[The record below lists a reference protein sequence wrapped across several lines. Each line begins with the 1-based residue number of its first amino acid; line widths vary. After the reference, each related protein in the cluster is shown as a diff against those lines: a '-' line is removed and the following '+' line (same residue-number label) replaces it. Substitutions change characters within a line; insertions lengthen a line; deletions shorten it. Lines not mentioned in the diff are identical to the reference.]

1 MTQFQRSHKSN
12 DPLLFLAYPDA
23 INMKDSFDKTPIERI
38 VSLGDTQ
45 TGVELMKMLMKSSVV
60 FNKKNMQMKEEKKQM
75 KENLDETR
83 DELTEF
89 RDETVRLSKMNA
101 SIEQQLRIEKR
112 RMVELGGEENF
123 PFSSTDHVHRAEDE
137 REVEEYQITRTEE
150 CVSHNS
156 TSNLVDISETVE
168 YKEIKSIN
176 DNLNVH
182 ISNMTEQFNNKIS
195 EKAAEHSEKIN
206 NMESQTKTRMSQM
219 LVSLRKSYDEEK
231 LFWDDA
237 LNSVEVERDSLKKE
251 CEAMKQDEKKCEA
264 LDEKLEEALEVIQ
277 QNQKNMDDL
286 STARDILEHANL
298 VLEKKP

>member
-1 MTQFQRSHKSN
+1 M
-12 DPLLFLAYPDA
+12 
-23 INMKDSFDKTPIERI
+23 
-38 VSLGDTQ
+38 
-45 TGVELMKMLMKSSVV
+45 
-60 FNKKNMQMKEEKKQM
+60 
-75 KENLDETR
+75 
-83 DELTEF
+83 TEF

>member
-12 DPLLFLAYPDA
+12 NPSLFLAYPDA

-75 KENLDETR
+75 KANLDETR

-137 REVEEYQITRTEE
+137 REVEEYQITKTEE

-156 TSNLVDISETVE
+156 TSNFVDISETVE
-168 YKEIKSIN
+168 YKEIESIN

-195 EKAAEHSEKIN
+195 EKAAEHNEKIN

-251 CEAMKQDEKKCEA
+251 CEAMKQDKKKCEA

-277 QNQKNMDDL
+277 QNQKTWMTCQRLGTYLNMRTL
-286 STARDILEHANL
+286 F
-298 VLEKKP
+298 

>member
-75 KENLDETR
+75 KANLDETR

-137 REVEEYQITRTEE
+137 REVEEYQITKTEE

-156 TSNLVDISETVE
+156 TSNFVDISETVE
-168 YKEIKSIN
+168 YKEIESIN

-277 QNQKNMDDL
+277 QNQKTWMTCQRLGTYLNMRTL
-286 STARDILEHANL
+286 F
-298 VLEKKP
+298 